1 MVVSM
6 TERRSVVRTVA
17 SVAALTVAMLL
28 AGCVGIPS
36 HSGVNPGPLVKNG
49 QDAAPADIP
58 LGPRP
63 NASKTE
69 MINDF
74 LQAATSAVGNYAVA
88 REFLTAKAAQSWVPT
103 KSVLVREKPASPEDV
118 GDNVVDYAVTT
129 NASVNALGI
138 YVEQGTDA
146 TQTLSYNFV
155 KVNGQWRISDLP
167 DGIVLSRTSFETAFA
182 SYPVYFFDPDFRY
195 LVPDVRW
202 FPSGSTVED
211 RIVTALIAGP
221 TAWLQQGVVASAI
234 PAGVQRGSPIV
245 VRNSAAVVDFS
256 ASAAATKPQVRG
268 RMRQQLEES
277 LRGAGITSV
286 SMTARGAPLAFPDS
300 SDSHAVVAVP
310 SQAAPLIQ
318 KGKQF
323 GFFPGLQPIGGISA
337 QIVGLNATAAT
348 LDRGQ
353 ATAAVLAK
361 LGVYFVT
368 GSAQKLVDSRPGLIA
383 PSIDTFGYVWS
394 VPASDPAAIQV
405 SGADGVAHQVASGL
419 PSDATVV
426 ALDVSHDGT
435 RVLIYLSTTTGPR
448 LLVAGVIRRA
458 GIPTSL
464 GDPFDLPV
472 STDNPIDATWVD
484 PTTVAALGSDSNG
497 DAVTSYVLGGSPGDE
512 SRTDGAIR
520 LVGGVDSDSLR
531 LITDTGEVQQLRASG
546 WQSIVSVAT
555 LLATQQ

>member
-6 TERRSVVRTVA
+6 TERRSLVRTVA

-58 LGPRP
+58 LGPRH

-74 LQAATSAVGNYAVA
+74 LQAATSAVGNYAIA
-88 REFLTAKAAQSWVPT
+88 KQFLTAKAAQSWIPT
-103 KSVLVREKPASPEDV
+103 KSVLVREKPATPEDV

-129 NASVNALGI
+129 KASVNALGI
-138 YVEQGTDA
+138 YVEQGSDA

-155 KVNGQWRISDLP
+155 KVAGQWRINDLP

-182 SYPVYFFDPDFRY
+182 AYPIYFFDPDFHY

-202 FPSGSTVED
+202 FPSGTTVQD

-221 TAWLQQGVVASAI
+221 APWLQQGVVASAI

-268 RMRQQLEES
+268 RMNQQLEWS
-277 LRGAGITSV
+277 LRGAGITGV

-300 SDSHAVVAVP
+300 SDSHAAPAVP

-323 GFFPGLQPIGGISA
+323 GFFPGLQPIGAISA

-361 LGVYFVT
+361 GSVYFVT
-368 GSAQKLVDSRPGLIA
+368 GSAAKVVDSRPGLIA

-394 VPASDPAAIQV
+394 VPASDPSGIQV
-405 SGADGVAHQVASGL
+405 AGADGVAHEVASGL
-419 PSDATVV
+419 PADATVV

-435 RVLIYLSTTTGPR
+435 RVLMYLSTTTGPR
-448 LLVAGVIRRA
+448 LLVSGVIRRA

-464 GDPFDLPV
+464 GDPLDLPV
-472 STDNPIDATWVD
+472 SADNPIDATWVD
-484 PTTVAALGSDSNG
+484 PSTVAALGSDSNG

-512 SRTDGAIR
+512 SRTDGAVR

-531 LITDTGEVQQLRASG
+531 LITDTGEVQELRASG

>member
-1 MVVSM
+1 M
-6 TERRSVVRTVA
+6 TERRNLLRA
-17 SVAALTVAMLL
+17 LAAVAALSVALLL

-36 HSGVNPGPLVKNG
+36 RSGVNPGPLVKSG

-58 LGPRP
+58 LGPRH

-69 MINDF
+69 MVNDF
-74 LQAATSAVGNYAVA
+74 LQAATSAVGNYAIA
-88 REFLTAKAAQSWVPT
+88 KQFLTAKAAQSWDPT

-118 GDNVVDYAVTT
+118 GDNVVDYAVATK
-129 NASVNALGI
+129 ASVNALGI

-167 DGIVLSRTSFETAFA
+167 DGIVLSRTSFQTAFA
-182 SYPVYFFDPDFRY
+182 AYPIYFFDPDFRY

-202 FPSGSTVED
+202 FPSGSTVQD

-221 TAWLQQGVVASAI
+221 APWLQQGVVASAI

-268 RMRQQLEES
+268 RMNQQLEQS
-277 LRGAGITSV
+277 LRGAGITGV

-300 SDSHAVVAVP
+300 SDSHAVVAVAV
-310 SQAAPLIQ
+310 QAAPLIQ

-323 GFFPGLQPIGGISA
+323 GFVPGLQSIGGISA
-337 QIVGLNATAAT
+337 QIVGLEATAAT

-361 LGVYFVT
+361 GSVYFVT
-368 GSAQKLVDSRPGLIA
+368 STGAKVVDNRPGLIA

-394 VPASDPAAIQV
+394 VPSSDPDGIQV
-405 SGADGVAHQVASGL
+405 AGSDGVPHEVASGL
-419 PSDATVV
+419 PADATVV
-426 ALDVSHDGT
+426 SLDVSRDGT

-464 GDPFDLPV
+464 GDPLDLPV
-472 STDNPIDATWVD
+472 SADNPIDATWVD
-484 PTTVAALGSDSNG
+484 PSTVAALGSDSNG
-497 DAVTSYVLGGSPGDE
+497 DDVTSYVLGGSPGDE
-512 SRTDGAIR
+512 SRTDGALR

-531 LITDTGEVQQLRASG
+531 LLTDTGDVQQLRASG
-546 WQSIVSVAT
+546 WQSIVSGVV

>member
-1 MVVSM
+1 MSNPRNL
-6 TERRSVVRTVA
+6 RRAVA
-17 SVAALTVAMLL
+17 AVAALTVALL
-28 AGCVGIPS
+28 LTGCVGIPS
-36 HSGVNPGPLVKNG
+36 RGGVVPGPLVKNG
-49 QDAAPADIP
+49 QDAAPADLP
-58 LGPRP
+58 LGPRH

-69 MINDF
+69 MVNDF
-74 LQAATSAVGNYAVA
+74 LQAATSSVGQYATA
-88 REFLTAKAAQSWVPT
+88 KEFLTAKAAQAWQPT
-103 KSVLVREKPASPEDV
+103 KSVLVREKPATPQDV

-129 NASVNALGI
+129 KASVNALGI
-138 YVEQGTDA
+138 YVQQGADA

-155 KVNGQWRISDLP
+155 KVKGQWRISDLP

-182 SYPVYFFDPDFRY
+182 AYPIYFFDPDFHY
-195 LVPDVRW
+195 LVPDMRW
-202 FPSGSTVED
+202 FPSGATVQD
-211 RIVTALIAGP
+211 RIVTALLAGP
-221 TAWLQQGVVASAI
+221 APWLQQGVVASAI
-234 PAGVQRGSPIV
+234 PAGVTHGSPIV

-268 RMRQQLEES
+268 RMRQELEES

-300 SDSHAVVAVP
+300 ADNHAVPAIAA
-310 SQAAPLIQ
+310 QAAPLIQ

-323 GFFPGLQPIGGISA
+323 GFYPGLQPIGGIST
-337 QIVGLNATAAT
+337 QIVGLDATAAT

-353 ATAAVLAK
+353 QTAAVLAK
-361 LGVYFVT
+361 GIVYFVT
-368 GSAQKLVDSRPGLIA
+368 GTNSKVVDTRPGLIA

-394 VPASDPAAIQV
+394 VPASNPEAIQV
-405 SGADGVAHQVASGL
+405 AGADGVAHQVASGL

-426 ALDVSHDGT
+426 SLDVSRDGT

-458 GIPTSL
+458 GVPIAL
-464 GDPFDLPV
+464 GDPLDLPV
-472 STDNPIDATWVD
+472 SADNPIDATWVD
-484 PTTVAALGSDSNG
+484 PSTVAALGSDSNG

-512 SRTDGAIR
+512 SRTDGAVR
-520 LVGGVDSDSLR
+520 LVGAVDADSLR
-531 LITDTGEVQQLRASG
+531 LITDTGEVQELRASG

>member
-1 MVVSM
+1 MS
-6 TERRSVVRTVA
+6 RRKPLARTIA
-17 SVAALTVAMLL
+17 AIAALSVALIL

-49 QDAAPADIP
+49 QNPAPADIP
-58 LGPRP
+58 LGPRH

-69 MINDF
+69 MVNDF
-74 LQAATSAVGNYAVA
+74 LQAATSSVGVYAVA
-88 REFLTAKAAQSWVPT
+88 KEFLTAKAAQSWDPT
-103 KSVLVREKPASPEDV
+103 KSVLVRERPASPQDV

-129 NASVNALGI
+129 KASVNALGI
-138 YVEQGTDA
+138 YVEQGTEA

-167 DGIVLSRTSFETAFA
+167 DGIVLSRTGFETAFA
-182 SYPVYFFDPDFRY
+182 AYPIYFFDPDFHY

-202 FPSGSTVED
+202 FPSGSTVQD

-221 TAWLQQGVVASAI
+221 APWLQQGVVASAI
-234 PAGVQRGSPIV
+234 PAGVQRGSPVV

-268 RMRQQLEES
+268 RMNQQLELS
-277 LRGAGITSV
+277 LRAAGIAGV
-286 SMTARGAPLAFPDS
+286 SMTARGAPLAFPDAS
-300 SDSHAVVAVP
+300 ESHAVVAVP

-323 GFFPGLQPIGGISA
+323 GFFPGLQPIGGVSA
-337 QIVGLNATAAT
+337 QIVLLNATAAT

-361 LGVYFVT
+361 AGVYFVT
-368 GSAQKLVDSRPGLIA
+368 GTSAKLVDSRPGLIA

-394 VPASDPAAIQV
+394 VPASNPAAIQV
-405 SGADGVAHQVASGL
+405 SGADGVAHQVASGV

-426 ALDVSHDGT
+426 SLDVSHDGT

-464 GDPFDLPV
+464 GDPLDLPV
-472 STDNPIDATWVD
+472 SADNPIDATWVD
-484 PTTVAALGSDSNG
+484 PSTVAALGSDSNG
-497 DAVTSYVLGGSPGDE
+497 DTVTSYVVGGSPSDE
-512 SRTDGAIR
+512 SRTEGAVR

-531 LITDTGEVQQLRASG
+531 LLTDTGEVQQLRASG
-546 WQSIVSVAT
+546 WQSIVDVAS